1 MTGTIQQNEETPS
14 SHIGSA
20 IEFEDLNKIEKKLT
34 IELVKEFCNENCK
47 CETKRCFDK
56 KNF

>member
-34 IELVKEFCNENCK
+34 IELVKELERK
-47 CETKRCFDK
+47 ARK
-56 KNF
+56 KMN